1 MHYDS
6 GVLFRVEQ
14 SVLSCSL
21 QFHQLWVSILSTLY
35 HKKETSLIKV
45 ESNITLCIKIF
56 REQFDTVSI

>member
-14 SVLSCSL
+14 SVLFCSL
-21 QFHQLWVSILSTLY
+21 QFHLLCISIISAIY